1 MGLLS
6 RILNRSRRPPT
17 PAGPPEQ
24 QGNDQPPRVLF
35 LDDDPVRAELFRADH
50 PDAVWVQ
57 TAAGCIE
64 RLVESWEEVHLDH
77 DLGGEHFVDHA
88 RDDCGMEVVRWL
100 CLVSRPHLSGT
111 RFFIHSHNPIAATV
125 MGMEMMTAGYV
136 VELRPFG
143 APPLPPLPDEVPESS
158 GNPLRTVVGWLRSS
172 LARRPAPAAAPPE
185 KPDSSWSTP
194 PPRRPLLPP
203 ADPP

>member
-24 QGNDQPPRVLF
+24 QGNDRPPRVLF
-35 LDDDPVRAELFRADH
+35 LDDDPVRAEHFLADH

-172 LARRPAPAAAPPE
+172 LACRAVPAE
-185 KPDSSWSTP
+185 KLDQSGATLP
-194 PPRRPLLPP
+194 PPPSPPPP
-203 ADPP
+203 ADPH